1 MEIKARSHIF
11 YQKHLFSGVLTKKFI
26 EFINCMAVLNAGGI
40 GTFGTSVGSN
50 EIVNEVEET
59 GEAMRDAIVKPEN

>member
-1 MEIKARSHIF
+1 
-11 YQKHLFSGVLTKKFI
+11 
-26 EFINCMAVLNAGGI
+26 MAVLNAGGI